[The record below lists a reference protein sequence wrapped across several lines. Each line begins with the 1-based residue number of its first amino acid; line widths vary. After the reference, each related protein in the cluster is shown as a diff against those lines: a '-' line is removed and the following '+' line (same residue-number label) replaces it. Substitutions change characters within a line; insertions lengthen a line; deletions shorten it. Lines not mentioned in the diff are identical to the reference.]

1 MTMADSAEL
10 PKSVDV
16 IVVGAGLAGLT
27 SAYEIQRRGLSVVV
41 LEAQDAVGGRVR
53 TEFVDGF
60 TIDRGFQVLLTAYP
74 ELAKQVD
81 IDALNLQAFDPGAL
95 VWLNGRGTVV
105 ADPFRMPRSLL
116 STALAPIGSVLD
128 KARIGLLR
136 QRVMRT
142 KAPKLLRGK
151 DVSTV
156 DALRD
161 LGFSNKIIDR
171 FFRPLFGGVQLD
183 PDLATS
189 RRMFDMIF
197 RSLSQGDSALPTSGM
212 SALPEQLATRLE
224 ADTIFLNQHVAALD
238 GTTAITASGA
248 RITSRAIVVATE
260 SPAASGLLGLE
271 KIESRTA
278 GAVYF
283 AADQSPIKD
292 KLVVLDGTG
301 RGPVLNVAVLSN
313 IVPQYAPPGKH
324 LIVAAMPGVIEGD
337 LQQMA
342 RTQLRSWW
350 GAQVDGWQHLRT
362 FRITHGGPE
371 QRPPFNPKQSVS
383 LGGGRFVCGD
393 HRDTGSIQGAMFS
406 GRRCGEAVAASLL

>member
-1 MTMADSAEL
+1 MADSAEL
-10 PKSVDV
+10 PNSVDV
-16 IVVGAGLAGLT
+16 IVVGAGLAGLV
-27 SAYEIQRRGLSVVV
+27 AAHEIQRRGLSVVV
-41 LEAQDAVGGRVR
+41 LEAQNAVGGRVR
-53 TEFVDGF
+53 TEIVDGF

-81 IDALNLQAFDPGAL
+81 MAALDLQAFDPGAL
-95 VWLNGRGTVV
+95 VWLNGKGTVV

-116 STALAPIGSVLD
+116 STAFAPIGSLFD
-128 KARIGLLR
+128 KVRIGLLR

-142 KAPKLLRGK
+142 NAPKLLRGK

-161 LGFSNKIIDR
+161 LGFSNKMIDR

-183 PDLATS
+183 PHLATS

-197 RSLSQGDSALPTSGM
+197 RSLSQGDSALPSAGM
-212 SALPEQLATRLE
+212 SALPEQLATRLK
-224 ADTIFLNQHVAALD
+224 AGTVFLNRPVAALD

-248 RITSRAIVVATE
+248 RINSRAIVVATE
-260 SPAASGLLGLE
+260 SPAASDLLGLE
-271 KIESRTA
+271 KIRSRTA

-283 AADQSPIKD
+283 SADRPPIDD

-301 RGPVLNVAVLSN
+301 RGPVLNVAVLTNVVS
-313 IVPQYAPPGKH
+313 QYAPRGKH

-337 LQQMA
+337 LEQMA

-350 GAQVDGWQHLRT
+350 GAQVDEWQHLRT

-371 QRPPFNPKQSVS
+371 QRPPFKPKQAVS

>member
-1 MTMADSAEL
+1 MVDSAEL
-10 PKSVDV
+10 PNSVDV
-16 IVVGAGLAGLT
+16 IVVGAGLAGLV
-27 SAYEIQRRGLSVVV
+27 AAHEIQRRGLSVVV

-53 TEFVDGF
+53 TEIVDGF

-81 IDALNLQAFDPGAL
+81 MAALDLRAFDPGAL
-95 VWLNGRGTVV
+95 VWLNGKGTVV

-116 STALAPIGSVLD
+116 STTFAPIGSVLD
-128 KARIGLLR
+128 KVRIGLLR

-142 KAPKLLRGK
+142 NAPKLLRGK

-161 LGFSNKIIDR
+161 LGFSNKMIDR

-183 PDLATS
+183 PHLATS

-212 SALPEQLATRLE
+212 SALPEQLATRLK
-224 ADTIFLNQHVAALD
+224 AGTVFLNQPVAALD

-248 RITSRAIVVATE
+248 RINSRAIVVATE
-260 SPAASGLLGLE
+260 SPAASDLLGLE
-271 KIESRTA
+271 KIRSRTA

-283 AADQSPIKD
+283 SADRPPIDD

-301 RGPVLNVAVLSN
+301 RGPVLNVAVLTNVVS
-313 IVPQYAPPGKH
+313 QYAPRGKH

-337 LQQMA
+337 LEQMA

-350 GAQVDGWQHLRT
+350 GAQVDEWQHLRT

-371 QRPPFNPKQSVS
+371 QRPPFNPKQAVS

>member
-1 MTMADSAEL
+1 MTVTDSAGL
-10 PKSVDV
+10 PNSVDV
-16 IVVGAGLAGLT
+16 IVVGAGLAGLVA
-27 SAYEIQRRGLSVVV
+27 AYEIQRRGLNVVV

-53 TEFVDGF
+53 TDFVDGF

-81 IDALNLQAFDPGAL
+81 MVALDLHAFDPGAL
-95 VWLNGRGTVV
+95 VWLNGKGTVV

-128 KARIGLLR
+128 KARIGMLR

-142 KAPKLLRGK
+142 NAPALLRGE
-151 DVSTV
+151 DISTI

-161 LGFSNKIIDR
+161 NGFSNKVIDR

-183 PDLATS
+183 PNLATS
-189 RRMFDMIF
+189 RRMFDVIF
-197 RSLSQGDSALPTSGM
+197 RSLSQGDSALPSAGM
-212 SALPEQLATRLE
+212 SALPEQLAMRLK
-224 ADTIFLNQHVAALD
+224 AGTLFLNQPVGKIE

-248 RITSRAIVVATE
+248 RIDSRAIVVATE
-260 SPAASGLLGLE
+260 SPAASDLLGLE
-271 KIESRTA
+271 KIRSRTA

-283 AADQSPIKD
+283 AADRPPIDD

-313 IVPQYAPPGKH
+313 VVPQYAPRGKH

-337 LQQMA
+337 LQQLA

-350 GAQVDGWQHLRT
+350 GAQVDEWQHLRT

-371 QRPPFNPKQSVS
+371 QRPPFNPKQTVS

-406 GRRCGEAVAASLL
+406 GRRCAEAVVTSLL